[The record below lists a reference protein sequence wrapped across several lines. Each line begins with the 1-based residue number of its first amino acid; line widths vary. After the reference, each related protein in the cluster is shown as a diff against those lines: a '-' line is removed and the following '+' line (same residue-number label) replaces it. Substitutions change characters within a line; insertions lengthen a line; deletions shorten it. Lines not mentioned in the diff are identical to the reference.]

1 MTVIVNC
8 IGAPGAGKTH
18 TSIMIMEQ
26 LVLRNK
32 SFVFI
37 QEQAQ
42 LRIYNGYKL
51 NSDQEYQALIYDTC
65 TKLKEYISC
74 VDYIVTDG
82 PLLGIQYYLKDHP
95 SLLFGFNNLL
105 SKIHEHDNRYIFSY
119 LNEERERSFSER
131 NRLTNID
138 DSKNIEKYLLSL
150 DINYITYSQFI
161 DSL

>member
-1 MTVIVNC
+1 MTVIVTC

-51 NSDQEYQALIYDTC
+51 NSDQEYQALIYDTY
-65 TKLKEYISC
+65 TKLEEYISC
-74 VDYIVTDG
+74 VDYIVTTD
-82 PLLGIQYYLKDHP
+82 
-95 SLLFGFNNLL
+95 L
-105 SKIHEHDNRYIFSY
+105 S
-119 LNEERERSFSER
+119 
-131 NRLTNID
+131 
-138 DSKNIEKYLLSL
+138 
-150 DINYITYSQFI
+150 
-161 DSL
+161 